1 MDFWEWTVATDTLGV
16 VHLSP
21 IARCW
26 RVPCICKQLDS
37 YKQASCWFFRCQH
50 QISTSYCIKKG
61 YVFMLCEQ
69 GSRSLDPCCAHL
81 LMHMQISW
89 LRIPNTEFPFL
100 SSFGRLN
107 VLEHK
112 TTPELYMIQIGREE
126 KPLE

>member
-1 MDFWEWTVATDTLGV
+1 
-16 VHLSP
+16 
-21 IARCW
+21 
-26 RVPCICKQLDS
+26 
-37 YKQASCWFFRCQH
+37 
-50 QISTSYCIKKG
+50 
-61 YVFMLCEQ
+61 MLCEQ
-69 GSRSLDPCCAHL
+69 GSRSMDPCCAHL

-89 LRIPNTEFPFL
+89 LRIPNTKFPFL